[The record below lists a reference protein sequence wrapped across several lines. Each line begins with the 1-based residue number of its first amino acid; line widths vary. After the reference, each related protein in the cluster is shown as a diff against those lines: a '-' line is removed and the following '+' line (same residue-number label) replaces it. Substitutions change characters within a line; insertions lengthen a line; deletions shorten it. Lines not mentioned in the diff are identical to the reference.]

1 MDKPSSYTDGA
12 NMCFSSAPSNDN
24 SALQQ
29 QQQQAAATAASQQ
42 AAINQGEGNIQS
54 VFSGYT
60 PSYYTG
66 LSDDYSDYYTPQVQQ
81 QDTQAAQ
88 KLLYSQAN
96 QGITNSSGAQ
106 YEDQLLNQENAQDLQ
121 NVQSNAQSYA
131 NGAKQQV
138 GNLENNLTQQL
149 NTSYD
154 PSQITPSALNQLN
167 IQSVSSMTPLTGLFS
182 DLTNVYGNLAQNQAA
197 QSNQNALA
205 GAYYQT
211 PSTGGTGANT
221 SSSTTVS

>member
-1 MDKPSSYTDGA
+1 
-12 NMCFSSAPSNDN
+12 MCFSSPPSNDN

-42 AAINQGEGNIQS
+42 AAINQGEQNIQS

-60 PSYYTG
+60 PSYYDN
-66 LSDDYSDYYTPQVQQ
+66 LSNDYTDYYEPQVQQ
-81 QDTQAAQ
+81 QQQQAAQ

-106 YEDQLLNQENAQDLQ
+106 YENQLLNQENAQDLQ
-121 NVQSNAQSYA
+121 NVQSNAQGYA
-131 NGAKQQV
+131 NSAKQQV

-182 DLTNVYGNLAQNQAA
+182 DLTNTYGNLAASNAA
-197 QSNQNALA
+197 NSQQNAIA
-205 GAYYQT
+205 GLFTNNGQT
-211 PSTGGTGANT
+211 QGQGASGGGG
-221 SSSTTVS
+221 SSTTVNG

>member
-1 MDKPSSYTDGA
+1 
-12 NMCFSSAPSNDN
+12 MCFSSPPSNDN

-29 QQQQAAATAASQQ
+29 QQAQAAATAASQQ
-42 AAINQGEGNIQS
+42 AAINQGEQNIQS

-60 PSYYTG
+60 PSYYNQQAT
-66 LSDDYSDYYTPQVQQ
+66 DYSNYYTPQVQQ
-81 QDTQAAQ
+81 QETQAAN

-106 YEDQLLNQENAQDLQ
+106 YEDQLLNQENTQDLQ
-121 NVQSNAQSYA
+121 NVQSNAQNFA
-131 NGAKQQV
+131 NSAKQQV

-167 IQSVSSMTPLTGLFS
+167 IPAVSSLTPLTGLFS
-182 DLTNVYGNLAQNQAA
+182 DLTNVYGNLPT
-197 QSNQNALA
+197 SNLKVSRTRLQGLIIKLLQQQD
-205 GAYYQT
+205 QT
-211 PSTGGTGANT
+211 RVGVDQVLP
-221 SSSTTVS
+221 